1 MSALRS
7 SYRRLEDDRRITVD
21 TAAVTGAA
29 AAAAADGDT
38 TCRGGDAVPGV
49 TKTQVTRS
57 YKTLSAAVQAQ
68 GFNESLWPCVYIGTR
83 KNSLIQCKIEM
94 SNLNAS

>member
-1 MSALRS
+1 MPAAAVSALRS

-29 AAAAADGDT
+29 AAAAAADGDT
-38 TCRGGDAVPGV
+38 TCRDGDAVPGV
-49 TKTQVTRS
+49 TETQVTRS

-68 GFNESLWPCVYIGTR
+68 EFNESLWPCVYIGTR
-83 KNSLIQCKIEM
+83 KNSLI
-94 SNLNAS
+94 